1 MGRPVGARL
10 SGGQDDFSVLH
21 PRSGHPRHEQEVPE
35 GDGERSSNCF
45 LAALAGLAPLVFA
58 RTTDRIFGFPAH
70 VIPLAFLGLL
80 RQEKTE

>member
-1 MGRPVGARL
+1 MRHVPPPSIDVEVDDEL
-10 SGGQDDFSVLH
+10 SAKETAAD
-21 PRSGHPRHEQEVPE
+21 R
-35 GDGERSSNCF
+35 SNCF